1 MNRLILNGLINYLER
16 NFFGRKGPANGISGF
31 SPGKIHRTLDAFRN
45 VSGIEGFN
53 FLII

>member
-1 MNRLILNGLINYLER
+1 MNRLILNGLINCPETHFHGT
-16 NFFGRKGPANGISGF
+16 NGPVNGTSGG
-31 SPGKIHRTLDAFRN
+31 SLDTIHRTLDAFRN